1 MTNLVR
7 LNIEGNP
14 LKRLVTKMKSANT
27 EQIKSYLKSRITEQE
42 LQSTPLKHKDYYDI
56 TTNTNSS
63 INDGVNI
70 ISCVMNA
77 NLNLS
82 KQKLNDI
89 PVDNIMNYIQKNTL
103 DKIDLSDNAITNIYP
118 IEHILPLIQ
127 SLKELNLSNNNINM
141 FPICILS
148 LPNLSVL
155 NVSKNKL
162 SSFPYEQFTSS
173 NINMLN
179 SNLSYIDLSF
189 NVFKVIPDVIGLFSN
204 LSSLILANNQ
214 LERIDNLQKMK
225 LNKVDTINFANNKI
239 EIIPHKLYRN
249 IPNVKVFVME
259 NNNLKD
265 IPSDLCLMFG
275 LNVVNFYGNAIKRI
289 RSNLLAN
296 AQGLL
301 SYLKRLHQYDNEDLA
316 YEEARN
322 FGMEGNVQ
330 VMQQQQQQQQ
340 LQQQMNQQQQQCDMQ
355 MMNQNTNEMSK
366 DEQMKQ
372 INIQIEMIEQE
383 LQLPN
388 LAMYKRTDLRKQL
401 NGLIRQRA
409 RLLK

>member
-1 MTNLVR
+1 
-7 LNIEGNP
+7 
-14 LKRLVTKMKSANT
+14 
-27 EQIKSYLKSRITEQE
+27 
-42 LQSTPLKHKDYYDI
+42 
-56 TTNTNSS
+56 
-63 INDGVNI
+63 
-70 ISCVMNA
+70 
-77 NLNLS
+77 
-82 KQKLNDI
+82 
-89 PVDNIMNYIQKNTL
+89 
-103 DKIDLSDNAITNIYP
+103 
-118 IEHILPLIQ
+118 
-127 SLKELNLSNNNINM
+127 
-141 FPICILS
+141 
-148 LPNLSVL
+148 
-155 NVSKNKL
+155 
-162 SSFPYEQFTSS
+162 
-173 NINMLN
+173 
-179 SNLSYIDLSF
+179 
-189 NVFKVIPDVIGLFSN
+189 
-204 LSSLILANNQ
+204 
-214 LERIDNLQKMK
+214 
-225 LNKVDTINFANNKI
+225 
-239 EIIPHKLYRN
+239 
-249 IPNVKVFVME
+249 ME

-265 IPSDLCLMFG
+265 IPSDLCLMFA

-316 YEEARN
+316 YEEAKN

-340 LQQQMNQQQQQCDMQ
+340 QQQLNQQQQQCGMQ
-355 MMNQNTNEMSK
+355 MMNQNTNEMNK